1 MTDPITSAEM
11 RAIEKAAIDSGAVT
25 GLELMDRAGKA
36 VVKAIFETW
45 PDLLMQPRRV
55 GILAGPG
62 NNGGD
67 GFVIANRFRD
77 YGWDVEVFHYGSI
90 DAMPQDAKT
99 NAITFAST
107 GGVVSPLIPFEGR
120 DMRFAD
126 PPTDVWIDAVFGIGL
141 TRPLPDVVAAAFNAI
156 AYERNWQANKLVAVD
171 ILSGI
176 DADTGE
182 RLTTFPLK
190 PDLTVTFHAPKL
202 GHAKGEGANMVGK
215 LIIMDIGL

>member
-1 MTDPITSAEM
+1 MTTPLTSSQM
-11 RAIEKAAIDSGAVT
+11 RDIEQAAIASGTVT

-45 PDLLMQPRRV
+45 PDLLNAPRRA

-77 YGWDVEVFHYGSI
+77 YGWDVEVFHYGDI
-90 DAMPQDAKT
+90 DKMPPDAKT
-99 NAITFAST
+99 NALAFANA
-107 GGVVSPLIPFEGR
+107 GGVVSPLIPHAGR

-126 PPTDVWIDAVFGIGL
+126 PPTDIWIDAVFGIGL
-141 TRPLPDVVAAAFNAI
+141 TRPLPDEVTAAFKAI
-156 AYERNWQANKLVAVD
+156 ATESPASKCVAVD

-176 DADTGE
+176 DADTGAV
-182 RLTTFPLK
+182 LTDLPVT
-190 PDLTVTFHAPKL
+190 PDMTVTFHAPKI
-202 GHAKGEGANMVGK
+202 GHTTGAGAACTGQ
-215 LIIMDIGL
+215 LIVKDIGL